1 MNLKIQTTA
10 NPNQTLI
17 SHGKEGFN
25 PRNKTVYNPKTGLY
39 NIPVTNKMKAT
50 RPLVDEAK
58 DIIKYT
64 SQNLR
69 R

>member
-1 MNLKIQTTA
+1 MNLKIRSTA

-17 SHGKEGFN
+17 SHGKEGFD

-39 NIPVTNKMKAT
+39 NIPVANKMKAT

>member
-17 SHGKEGFN
+17 SHGKEGFD

-64 SQNLR
+64 SEKLR